1 MTTPTRARGALCSGV
16 SCGAKR
22 SVGDNQELFR
32 PGCTSSALYE
42 FSCPASSP
50 HEHTRH
56 SHPENCDQFYLCIAG
71 RARRQSCSPGLV
83 FNPVSLSCE
92 GQEKVEGPCSRFYD
106 ETFLASLTTPAP
118 LNPALSALESTT

>member
-1 MTTPTRARGALCSGV
+1 MLAVPS
-16 SCGAKR
+16 
-22 SVGDNQELFR
+22 DNQELFR

-56 SHPENCDQFYLCIAG
+56 AHPENCDQFYLCIAG

-92 GQEKVEGPCSRFYD
+92 GQETVEGPCSRFYNS
-106 ETFLASLTTPAP
+106 TFLPKAIALGKSIQAGDDSCMDDSLW
-118 LNPALSALESTT
+118 S